1 MSRAFAALAIIT
13 KPHAVQTVTIRPFNT
28 ADGRER
34 LGVYAQSTNEFVGLV
49 SIIYEEAVRRVL
61 SSQVLNCQLV
71 SIFDNRG

>member
-13 KPHAVQTVTIRPFNT
+13 KPHAVQTVAIRPVNT

-34 LGVYAQSTNEFVGLV
+34 LGVYTESTNEFVGLG
-49 SIIYEEAVRRVL
+49 SSIYEEVVRQVL
-61 SSQVLNCQLV
+61 SAEGLNCQLV